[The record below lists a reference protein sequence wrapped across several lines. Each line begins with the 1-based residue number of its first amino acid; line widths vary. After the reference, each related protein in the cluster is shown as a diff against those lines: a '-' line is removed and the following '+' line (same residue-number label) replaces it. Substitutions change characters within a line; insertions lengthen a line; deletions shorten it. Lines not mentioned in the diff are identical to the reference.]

1 LGFDEAPGLRASWA
15 LNAEVRRRKMIDA
28 RYKKLTGMHAG
39 HIYKVKA
46 PASEM
51 DSPMRWSL
59 QNEAKADDRLIV
71 SEDDLKDA
79 RIWQPIA

>member
-1 LGFDEAPGLRASWA
+1 
-15 LNAEVRRRKMIDA
+15 MIDG

-59 QNEAKADDRLIV
+59 QNEAKADDRLG
-71 SEDDLKDA
+71 DRHGAFDGHG
-79 RIWQPIA
+79 IWHEPFRAGELSRKFTLAVLGGFD

>member
-1 LGFDEAPGLRASWA
+1 
-15 LNAEVRRRKMIDA
+15 MIDA
-28 RYKKLTGMHAG
+28 RYKKLNGMHAG

-71 SEDDLKDA
+71 SEDDLKNA
-79 RIWQPIA
+79 KLWQPLA

>member
-1 LGFDEAPGLRASWA
+1 LGFDEVPGNRASWTLFA
-15 LNAEVRRRKMIDA
+15 AVRRRKMIDA

-51 DSPMRWSL
+51 ESPMRWSM

-71 SEDDLKDA
+71 SEDDLKNSGL
-79 RIWQPIA
+79 WQPLA

>member
-1 LGFDEAPGLRASWA
+1 
-15 LNAEVRRRKMIDA
+15 
-28 RYKKLTGMHAG
+28 MHAG

-51 DSPMRWSL
+51 ESPMRWSM

-71 SEDDLKDA
+71 SEDDLKNSGL
-79 RIWQPIA
+79 WQPLA